1 MYLIIYILY
10 TLGFRLLSMPNIK
23 ELSKKFLTNKSENL
37 IFSDSIAD
45 LGKMYTIIHN
55 RTLYFYND
63 GNKYTFKFDTDKI
76 SIKLTKKPEKLDV
89 EYYTW
94 EGSDE
99 ISLSK
104 PRKTYYTTIK
114 TKNTEKPSIN
124 DNHQILNKKLQPSS
138 LPKDKKQSHKQISDS
153 TLNFGIKNMDKKNK
167 KLHKKEIY
175 KDKLHSCKPHLSH
188 SVKLSNDIE
197 SDENITLGEDIFDL
211 KVKTLNYNNKTFKLI
226 KDNMC
231 LSYFK
236 NSFILSSCNNTADNQ
251 IFKLVD
257 EHIGKDILLT
267 NLNMV
272 NEKSQL
278 LITNN
283 KHIKKLNTNPNINSI
298 LTQKTI
304 IDKTEKSVN
313 NPKLLNNGNNLKSI
327 SIPFSSPNANEISSS
342 PNAIDDPES
351 SSLGDINNIIDKL
364 DSMINK
370 SF

>member
-1 MYLIIYILY
+1 
-10 TLGFRLLSMPNIK
+10 MPNIK
-23 ELSKKFLTNKSENL
+23 ELSKKFLANKSENL

-45 LGKMYTIIHN
+45 FSKMYTIIHN

-63 GNKYTFKFDTDKI
+63 GNKYTFKFDTDKT
-76 SIKLTKKPEKLDV
+76 SIKLTKKPEKSDV

-99 ISLSK
+99 ASLEK
-104 PRKTYYTTIK
+104 PKKTYYTAIK
-114 TKNTEKPSIN
+114 TKSTEKLPTN
-124 DNHQILNKKLQPSS
+124 EKYQLLNKKLQPSP
-138 LPKDKKQSHKQISDS
+138 LPLSKDKKQLHKQQIPDS
-153 TLNFGIKNMDKKNK
+153 TLNFDVKSIDKKNK
-167 KLHKKEIY
+167 KSHKTTIF
-175 KDKLHSCKPHLSH
+175 KDKSQLKKTHSSH
-188 SVKLSNDIE
+188 SIKSSNDIE
-197 SDENITLGEDIFDL
+197 SDENITLGEEIFDL

-257 EHIGKDILLT
+257 EHIGKDMLLN

-283 KHIKKLNTNPNINSI
+283 KHTKKLNTNPDINST
-298 LTQKTI
+298 LTQKII
-304 IDKTEKSVN
+304 IDRTEKSVN
-313 NPKLLNNGNNLKSI
+313 NSKSLNNDNNSKSI
-327 SIPFSSPNANEISSS
+327 LIPFSSPNNNENNFS
-342 PNAIDDPES
+342 PHNIDDTES

-364 DSMINK
+364 DNMINK